1 MADIPDARMNRLRE
15 KASNL
20 PLTPGVYIMKD
31 KSKNIIYIGKA
42 KVLKNRVSQYF
53 ARAQRHNDKVLKM
66 VSLVEDFDYILT
78 DSEFEALVLECSLIK
93 LNKPKYNI
101 LLKDDKGYHY
111 IRISLNEAYPKIE
124 AVHRI
129 DDDNATYIGPYTST
143 YSVREAVDEAVK
155 VFKLASC
162 NKHFPQDIGKG
173 RPCLNFYI
181 KQCCAP
187 CRGKI
192 STSEYMENVDE
203 AVRFL
208 KGGTQD
214 SVRALTQ
221 KMEES
226 AENLEF
232 EKAARYRDRIE
243 SIKRM
248 SLRQKVISSKIKEQ
262 DIIAM
267 AVENGSSCFEVFI
280 IRGGR
285 LCDREN
291 FILDAVEPEM
301 EASFRAEFITQYYA
315 MRTHIPSLITLDEE
329 IEDQG
334 MIEEYLSQK
343 AEKRVKIKIPQ
354 KGEQY
359 NLILMTKNN
368 AKERLLQHNLRPE
381 RSEKVLEELAALLSL
396 KEIPSRIEAYDISNT
411 SGSNIVAG
419 MAVFEDGKLLKSANR
434 RFKIKSITEQDDY
447 AAMREVVRRSL
458 LRRVEKH
465 DESFGRLPDLILLDG
480 GRGQVSAVLPV
491 LDELGLDIPL
501 FGMVKDDKHRT
512 RAIAQD
518 GGEIAISA
526 TKSVFNFITS
536 IQDEVH
542 KVAIEYHRK
551 VRGKTTFASLLVQ
564 APTIGE
570 TRAKNLMKHFKT
582 ITAIK
587 NATAEELSKVKGMNE
602 KSANALRNWLD
613 S

>member
-1 MADIPDARMNRLRE
+1 MLLDRLRE
-15 KASNL
+15 KANRL

-42 KVLKNRVSQYF
+42 KVLKNRISQYF
-53 ARAQRHNDKVLKM
+53 ARAQKHNDKVLKM

-124 AVHRI
+124 SVHRI
-129 DDDNATYIGPYTST
+129 DEDKATYLGPYTST

-162 NKHFPQDIGKG
+162 NRHFPQDIGKG
-173 RPCLNFYI
+173 RPCLNYYI

-192 STSEYMENVDE
+192 SVSEYMENVEE
-203 AVRFL
+203 AIRFL

-214 SVRALTQ
+214 SIRTLTQ
-221 KMEES
+221 KMEEAS
-226 AENLEF
+226 LNLEF

-243 SIKRM
+243 SIKRI
-248 SLRQKVISSKIKEQ
+248 SARQKVISSKIKEQ
-262 DIIAM
+262 DIIALAM
-267 AVENGSSCFEVFI
+267 ENGSSCFEVFI
-280 IRGGR
+280 VRSGR

-291 FILDAVEPEM
+291 FILDAVEPDM
-301 EASFRAEFITQYYA
+301 ETSFRAEFITQYYS
-315 MRTHIPSLITLDEE
+315 MRTFIPAQIALDGKF
-329 IEDQG
+329 EDQEI
-334 MIEEYLSQK
+334 IEKYLSQK

-359 NLILMTKNN
+359 KFVLMAKNN
-368 AKERLLQHNLRPE
+368 AIERLVQFNSRPE
-381 RSEKVLEELAALLSL
+381 RGEKVLEELASLLSL
-396 KEIPSRIEAYDISNT
+396 KEIPKRIEAYDISNT

-419 MAVFEDGKLLKSANR
+419 MAVFEDGKHLVGANR
-434 RFKIKSITEQDDY
+434 RFKIKTIAEQDDY

-458 LRRVEKH
+458 IRRVEKQ

-480 GRGQVSAVLPV
+480 GRGQVSAVMPV
-491 LDELGLDIPL
+491 LSELGLDIPL

-512 RAIAQD
+512 RAIAAD

-526 TKSVFNFITS
+526 TKSVFNFISS

-551 VRGKTTFASLLVQ
+551 VRGKTIFASLLVQ
-564 APTIGE
+564 APMIGE

-582 ITAIK
+582 IATIK
-587 NATAEELSKVKGMNE
+587 NATVEELSKAKGMNE
-602 KSANALRNWLD
+602 KAANALRNWLD
-613 S
+613 AFEK